1 MRLTTTLM
9 LSALAAITSA
19 AEVSSNST
27 KRGLIYIPQNMAD
40 HPEDEAL
47 FLQPDTSMTWYYNYQ
62 SSPSPQVAA
71 AKHLQFVPMMWGNP
85 ETGNDFSFSDTVL
98 DLKRR
103 GLNITHVMG
112 FNEPD
117 GDYASGGS
125 EISPLGAAASWIRV
139 LEPLREKHGIK
150 LVGPATT
157 GGPKGFVWLAEFF
170 QECAGRCHVDVLP
183 VHWYGDFGGL
193 ASHIGEKISSFEK
206 FMVKEQI
213 PVLTSNSTANS
224 TDEGEVETRE
234 GKMKIWVTEYAY
246 PHGNLQQSQQ
256 FFNESAEYFDR
267 LEEVERYSYFG
278 AFRSDRSNV
287 GPYAAFLTQD
297 GNLTDIG
304 SLYLGG
310 GLTGNVPD
318 GTTTLDDDSGAWSL
332 MPSGTTVAVVFVGA
346 ITLLCL

>member
-1 MRLTTTLM
+1 MRLTTTLL
-9 LSALAAITSA
+9 LSAMAALSTA

-40 HPEDEAL
+40 HPSDEAI
-47 FLQPDTSMTWYYNYQ
+47 FLRPEHSMTWYYNYQ
-62 SSPSPQVAA
+62 SSPSPQLSA
-71 AKHLQFVPMMWGNP
+71 AKHLQFVPMLWGNADS
-85 ETGNDFSFSDTVL
+85 GNDFSFSDTVL
-98 DLKRR
+98 DLKRQ
-103 GLNITHVMG
+103 GHNITHVMG

-117 GDYASGGS
+117 GPFVTGGS
-125 EISPLGAAASWIRV
+125 ELSPLGAAATWMRV

-157 GGPKGFVWLAEFF
+157 GGPEGFVWLAQFF
-170 QECAGRCHVDVLP
+170 QECAGRCNVDVLP

-193 ASHIGEKISSFEK
+193 ASHIGEKIAGFEK
-206 FMVKEQI
+206 YMVKQ
-213 PVLTSNSTANS
+213 PVLMGNGSVNATA
-224 TDEGEVETRE
+224 EP
-234 GKMKIWVTEYAY
+234 KMKIWVTEYAY
-246 PHGNLQQSQQ
+246 PHGNLEESQR

-287 GPYAAFLTQD
+287 GPYAAFLTET
-297 GNLTDIG
+297 GKLTDIG

-318 GTTTLDDDSGAWSL
+318 GSYRPADGEGAASSL
-332 MPSGTTVAVVFVGA
+332 GRNVWIMAWVFGVICTA
-346 ITLLCL
+346 FML